1 MDNDFKMKQHHNKK
15 CCHGMGFAIFLIL
28 VGGIFLLLNTGIIP
42 AEYKPLIASWQ
53 MFLIAIGTWSLFKRE
68 YLWGAL
74 LITIGGFF
82 IYPIVA
88 ATFPDDFM
96 SVGIDLHAYFH
107 TYWPVLL
114 IIIGIFLILSKMF
127 PSFGS
132 KRKWE
137 RCHHQVNNG
146 TYNHQTADY
155 LERNSV
161 FGSSEQIVLSQNFK
175 GGEAN
180 IVFGELIID
189 LRKAKLAEGNSKMEL
204 NVVFGNIIVYVPA
217 DWNAELQTTTVMGS
231 FADKR
236 HQIANTDSKSRLI
249 IEGNSVFGG
258 GELRN

>member
-1 MDNDFKMKQHHNKK
+1 
-15 CCHGMGFAIFLIL
+15 MGFAILLIL
-28 VGGIFLLLNTGIIP
+28 VGGVFLLLNTGIIP
-42 AEYKPLIASWQ
+42 ATYRPLVASWQ
-53 MFLIAIGTWSLFKRE
+53 MFLIAIGIWSLIKKHF
-68 YLWGAL
+68 LWGAL
-74 LITIGGFF
+74 LISIGGFF
-82 IYPIVA
+82 IYPILGV
-88 ATFPDDFM
+88 TFPDYFK
-96 SVGIDLHAYFH
+96 SVEIDLHAYFH

-114 IIIGIFLILSKMF
+114 IIIGIFLILSKIF

-137 RCHHQVNNG
+137 HNHHQVNSG

-217 DWNAELQTTTVMGS
+217 DWNVELQTSTVMGS
-231 FADKR
+231 FMDKR
-236 HQIANTDSKSRLI
+236 HQVANTNTDIRSRLV

-258 GELRN
+258 GEIRN